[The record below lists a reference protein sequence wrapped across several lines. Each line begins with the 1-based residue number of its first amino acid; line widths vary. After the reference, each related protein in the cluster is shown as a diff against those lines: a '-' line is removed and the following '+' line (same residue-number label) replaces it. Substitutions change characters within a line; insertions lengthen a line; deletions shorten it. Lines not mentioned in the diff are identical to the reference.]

1 MVEEEG
7 SNVVDQMRA
16 GAELGVSEPGLDEL
30 WLGEFGLHGL
40 GLRKLGLDW
49 FGLDEL
55 RLRKLGLQELGL
67 RKLGL
72 DGFGLDELGLGGIGL
87 HELGLRELGLGGF
100 GLDELGSRELR
111 LNGFWLD
118 EIGLGELEARVGLVE
133 LGLDEPGPKLEAK
146 NWRCCGRLIRIGPL
160 DCRVGEVVDGIDFS
174 VELDRLNLERVKDLA
189 EVEVVPGS
197 VVNLGPSVVVVVV
210 VVVVVEVVV
219 AAVSSNSE
227 KVGKIVKGSNEEVV
241 VASNWVVEGDSVVDE
256 AVVDDVVK
264 DGVKVVG
271 EDSTGASLVTVKN
284 VHAKAQSKKHSP

>member
-1 MVEEEG
+1 MKNSVVEEEG

-55 RLRKLGLQELGL
+55 GLRKLGLQELGL
-67 RKLGL
+67 RKPGL
-72 DGFGLDELGLGGIGL
+72 D
-87 HELGLRELGLGGF
+87 GF

-197 VVNLGPSVVVVVV
+197 VVNLGPSVVVDVVV

-241 VASNWVVEGDSVVDE
+241 VASNGVVEGDVVVDE

-271 EDSTGASLVTVKN
+271 EDSTVKN